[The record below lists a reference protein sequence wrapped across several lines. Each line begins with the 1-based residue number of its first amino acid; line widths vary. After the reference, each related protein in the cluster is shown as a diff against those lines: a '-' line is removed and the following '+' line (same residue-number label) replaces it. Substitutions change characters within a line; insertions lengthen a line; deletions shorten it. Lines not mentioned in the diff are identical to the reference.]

1 MCDATLVFPCK
12 VPLHLGHSR
21 VTIWGFEH
29 IRDLSDLSRF
39 IIGCSLYD
47 RVVVSVSGR
56 CAGWCDSAFLANED
70 LTENQLKRH
79 KPSPGPKLDINHLV
93 ERARKIVAIRSNES

>member
-29 IRDLSDLSRF
+29 MRDLSDLSRF

-47 RVVVSVSGR
+47 RVVIRPRRCERQRQLRQSVR
-56 CAGWCDSAFLANED
+56 
-70 LTENQLKRH
+70 QRH
-79 KPSPGPKLDINHLV
+79 VRVK
-93 ERARKIVAIRSNES
+93 